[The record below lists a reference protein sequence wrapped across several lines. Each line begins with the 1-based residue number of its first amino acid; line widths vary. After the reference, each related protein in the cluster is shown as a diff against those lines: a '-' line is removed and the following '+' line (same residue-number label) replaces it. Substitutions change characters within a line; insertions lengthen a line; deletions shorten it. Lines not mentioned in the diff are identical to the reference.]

1 MYFAKAKYGK
11 EKRPPGV
18 ATIMAVRGA
27 GAPKIS
33 GSWSFC
39 KFTLAGRM
47 AFTDPLCTINM
58 LYNIEIVYIFVKKI
72 YEIMTF
78 ERIVDDGRLWAVR
91 YDGKEINCFEE
102 LFGHWYDMQWL
113 RDFFQNNISD
123 LESFF
128 SYFKCL

>member
-1 MYFAKAKYGK
+1 
-11 EKRPPGV
+11 
-18 ATIMAVRGA
+18 
-27 GAPKIS
+27 
-33 GSWSFC
+33 
-39 KFTLAGRM
+39 
-47 AFTDPLCTINM
+47 
-58 LYNIEIVYIFVKKI
+58 
-72 YEIMTF
+72 MTF

-128 SYFKCL
+128 FIFQMFMMLFWGQSTKRLDLNV